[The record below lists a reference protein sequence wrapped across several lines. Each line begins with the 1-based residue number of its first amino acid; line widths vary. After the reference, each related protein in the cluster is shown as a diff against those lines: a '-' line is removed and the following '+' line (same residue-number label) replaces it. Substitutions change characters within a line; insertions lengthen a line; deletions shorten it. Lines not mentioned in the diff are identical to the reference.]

1 MASGAASLV
10 LLGLVLDALGGLER
24 LCPKGQ
30 APSQVLVHG
39 GSSSLRLV
47 HTSLLYL
54 CPLGFPWL
62 SQVLV
67 SLEPLPL
74 PPYPLSADQ
83 ILG

>member
-10 LLGLVLDALGGLER
+10 LRGLVLDALDGLER
-24 LCPKGQ
+24 LCPMGQ

-47 HTSLLYL
+47 HTSLLYP

-67 SLEPLPL
+67 SLGPLPL
-74 PPYPLSADQ
+74 PPYPLIADQ